1 MGLAVWDG
9 GTAVSEKGSDVTVE
23 PIGIAYASDVGY
35 ETKKKSTNL
44 KSYRRESMRRNS
56 SR

>member
-35 ETKKKSTNL
+35 ETKKKGGGQDL
-44 KSYRRESMRRNS
+44 ER